1 MDDRSVWQSYNS
13 HTASLQKME
22 EIATMNDKQTFS
34 NCHRTS
40 GSKNKKTDISGA
52 SVDAEQDSS
61 TSKYVVRDDDRERKD
76 GPGGD

>member
-1 MDDRSVWQSYNS
+1 
-13 HTASLQKME
+13 
-22 EIATMNDKQTFS
+22 MNDKQTFS

-40 GSKNKKTDISGA
+40 GGKNKKTNIPGA

-61 TSKYVVRDDDRERKD
+61 ASKYVVRDDDRERKD

>member
-1 MDDRSVWQSYNS
+1 
-13 HTASLQKME
+13 
-22 EIATMNDKQTFS
+22 MNDKQTFS

-40 GSKNKKTDISGA
+40 GGKNKKTNIPGA

-61 TSKYVVRDDDRERKD
+61 TSKYVVRDDDRVRKD